1 MKTDRK
7 NYTNIHDLIMDMP
20 FDLKLYKK
28 IFEKNSRTDMQITT
42 DKEVKLI
49 LIQELVNINIRA
61 RNERESCLTLQ
72 ELNK

>member
-42 DKEVKLI
+42 EKEVKPITRADI
-49 LIQELVNINIRA
+49 LSQPL
-61 RNERESCLTLQ
+61 
-72 ELNK
+72 